1 MLNAAYVVGRVFVPI
16 VFVVSGVQK
25 ALNVAATAKMLA
37 DANIPV
43 PEAVVPYLQGIPKY
57 EALTYLT
64 AAVEIV
70 CGLMIMGGIAA
81 RWGALVLFVFTAAAT
96 FYFHNFWQMTGEA
109 AAQNQIHALKNLS
122 IMGGMLYVVIHG
134 PGPLSLGHDNWQT
147 DSSQGKKKK

>member
-122 IMGGMLYVVIHG
+122 IMGALLLIVSGG
-134 PGPLSLGHDNWQT
+134 PVGRATYGRSE
-147 DSSQGKKKK
+147 

>member
-81 RWGALVLFVFTAAAT
+81 RWAALVLFVFTAAAT

-122 IMGGMLYVVIHG
+122 IMGALLLIVSGG
-134 PGPLSLGHDNWQT
+134 PVGRATYGRSE
-147 DSSQGKKKK
+147 

>member
-122 IMGGMLYVVIHG
+122 IMGALLLIVSGG
-134 PGPLSLGHDNWQT
+134 PVGRAMY
-147 DSSQGKKKK
+147 GKSE

>member
-70 CGLMIMGGIAA
+70 CGLMIMGGVMA
-81 RWGALVLFVFTAAAT
+81 GTAFA
-96 FYFHNFWQMTGEA
+96 W
-109 AAQNQIHALKNLS
+109 
-122 IMGGMLYVVIHG
+122 
-134 PGPLSLGHDNWQT
+134 
-147 DSSQGKKKK
+147 

>member
-25 ALNVAATAKMLA
+25 ALNVAATANMLA

-122 IMGGMLYVVIHG
+122 IMGALLLIVSGG
-134 PGPLSLGHDNWQT
+134 PVGRAT
-147 DSSQGKKKK
+147 YGKSE

>member
-122 IMGGMLYVVIHG
+122 IMGALLLIVSGG
-134 PGPLSLGHDNWQT
+134 PVGRAT
-147 DSSQGKKKK
+147 YGKSE

>member
-1 MLNAAYVVGRVFVPI
+1 MHFRSGSVFVPI

-122 IMGGMLYVVIHG
+122 IMGALLLIVSGG
-134 PGPLSLGHDNWQT
+134 PVGRAT
-147 DSSQGKKKK
+147 YGKSE